1 MDSSLSL
8 AEQPAKPNADI
19 MPAKPALHRMRLAA
33 AVLFAAV
40 QESGVGT
47 KRTFF
52 DRAQQCPLLGVKR
65 TSQIRLVMSASD
77 PKRTFGPEDCC
88 YAK

>member
-33 AVLFAAV
+33 AMLFAAAHFV
-40 QESGVGT
+40 CFWH
-47 KRTFF
+47 KA
-52 DRAQQCPLLGVKR
+52 D
-65 TSQIRLVMSASD
+65 I
-77 PKRTFGPEDCC
+77 
-88 YAK
+88 